1 MAWLTVLGPAAAQ
14 IDYRLRADAGCGQ
27 VDYRLADGD
36 SQEAGQEAAA
46 GAEPGRGLTWIGD
59 GLREFGIEPG
69 TPLTPEDHQ
78 AARRLMAGR
87 DLGTG
92 KRLVKPKL
100 AVHPRAMLPGEVLLQ
115 ALQQAAVERG
125 QSVEGMLAGA
135 KWAAKRAG
143 RLERGVEREGEAH
156 RIPVGD
162 AERLAAAAGLDL
174 DALYEPDR
182 LAQARAHRDE
192 RVQVGNRGYDLTL
205 ELPKS
210 VSVLYGLAD
219 PELAQGVEDTF
230 AEAVYDT
237 VAALEQ
243 WAGYGMRGRHGDG
256 KRATRIAG
264 TGVLGWILWHRAA
277 RPVGGQ
283 APDPH
288 LHAHVMIANMLRG
301 IDGKWSTLGAGGR
314 DVHRHVKAAGT
325 LVQARLRRLLTERY
339 GLAWERDPHTGAW
352 EIAGIGEDLRGR
364 FSKRGG
370 QVADLLKEMGLEV
383 GSASTAQA
391 KNAAARTREDK
402 NSAPTAPVDLRTSW
416 AAQARAAGV
425 EPAALTAACVGAAR
439 SLPARP
445 SPEEIAAWIWRSED
459 GLTGHDKIVTRA
471 DVLAEVMDA
480 LPDGVAGLADAD
492 ALTDQVL
499 THGPVVELPPA
510 GAVHLTNNQRYT
522 SSDVIAA
529 EQTALAAA
537 RAGYGAGLAVV
548 DDAAAELALGTF
560 EAGAGIDLSP
570 SQRQVLERLLGG
582 GHGVEAV
589 IGVAGAGKTLIM
601 AAARSAWES
610 RGLVVAGAATAA
622 VAAMG
627 LAAESGIGSDTIATW
642 LRRIESGPGLD
653 GVDVLVID
661 EAAIVDDRQLATLLS
676 EARRTRTKVV
686 LIGDPVQLRAI
697 GVGGTFAAIHRQ
709 VDGLVLGENRRQRH
723 DGERAA
729 LQLWRDG
736 QREQALRTWAQA
748 RRVHAGRAADDTM
761 AAMLADWQQARA
773 AYASDVHAEL
783 AAVALL
789 AGSNADV
796 DRLNAAARAV
806 RRAAGEITGPE
817 TRYRQPDGRTLALA
831 IGDHVRVHKNDYRAR
846 RGQGAN
852 VLNGYRGRVVAIDD
866 QRRVLVEWR
875 APYADGLRIEQ
886 EWIEPDYIAAGG
898 LGYGTAMTVAATQGA
913 TVDRTLVYGH
923 GLDPHSLYAAMSRD
937 RESVRL
943 YLPRELLETD
953 ADRARL
959 GEPDSYEVELQ
970 RALAAYAAT
979 LRGDRADKLV
989 TAEPDPIAHQHAERA
1004 TEPGRAAAPASPQ
1017 QIRDRLADFA
1027 RDWGRDDA
1035 HDKARSRDGD
1045 ADRGADRGAQRDV
1058 EPASAPSPD
1067 RDPGGRQSEPE
1078 RAAQT
1083 PQAAAEHAAA
1093 GDDEGLRRARQE
1105 LQDAEREAMAAVRR
1119 ASALLALTQRPLGV
1133 GLLDDTQLDARVRP
1147 LAERV
1152 TAAAAAIEAAD
1163 QQLARYARDGGGPTE
1178 RALQQR
1184 RAQLAEQVRQV
1195 NAAEQ
1200 AAHRLQQARQTVID
1214 GREQVRRLRQR
1225 EADMQ
1230 RELAGLGSLRP
1241 SHRARRR
1248 ELEAALPRIRED
1260 LAAVR
1265 ERLAPVL
1272 EEGPALEAAAEQ
1284 TAAAAPPSTAWPLVR
1299 RLHTDLER
1307 DLDSAQRGARARDVD
1322 AAAHQAA
1329 QARDGHQ
1336 KARAELAAVRDER
1349 ERRADLPPD
1358 QRDDERA
1365 ARAEHAQRQ
1374 REAADRGDGPTRPTP
1389 GRQRERERREA
1400 YRPPPAPRIDRGP
1413 GLSR

>member
-87 DLGTG
+87 DLDTG

-100 AVHPRAMLPGEVLLQ
+100 AVHPQAMLPGEVLLQ

-125 QSVEGMLAGA
+125 QTVEDMLAGTQ
-135 KWAAKRAG
+135 WAAKRAG

-156 RIPVGD
+156 TIPVGD
-162 AERLAAAAGLDL
+162 AERVAAAAGLTL

-182 LAQARAHRDE
+182 LAQARVHRDE

-219 PELAQGVEDTF
+219 PELAQGIEDTF

-237 VAALEQ
+237 VAALQQ
-243 WAGYGMRGRHGDG
+243 WAGYGMRGHHGDG
-256 KRATRIAG
+256 QRAERIAG

-283 APDPH
+283 TPDPH
-288 LHAHVMIANMLRG
+288 LHAHVMIANMLCG

-339 GLAWERDPHTGAW
+339 GIAWERDPHTGAW
-352 EIAGIGEDLRGR
+352 EITGIGEDLRAR

-370 QVADLLKEMGLEV
+370 QVADLLKAMGLEA

-391 KNAAARTREDK
+391 KNAAARTRENK

-416 AAQARAAGV
+416 AVQARAAGV
-425 EPAALTAACVGAAR
+425 DPARLTAACVGAAR
-439 SLPARP
+439 SLLARR

-492 ALTDQVL
+492 VLADQVL

-510 GAVHLTNNQRYT
+510 GAVHLTNSQRYT
-522 SSDVIAA
+522 SSDITTA
-529 EQTALAAA
+529 EKTALAAA

-548 DDAAAELALGTF
+548 DDAAAELALGAF
-560 EAGAGIDLSP
+560 EAAAGIDLSA
-570 SQRQVLERLLGG
+570 SQRAVLERLLGG

-589 IGVAGAGKTLIM
+589 IGVAGSGKTLIM

-642 LRRIESGPGLD
+642 LRRIEGGPGLD

-661 EAAIVDDRQLATLLS
+661 EGAIVDDRQLATLLT

-736 QREQALRTWAQA
+736 QRGQALRTWSAA
-748 RRVHAGRAADDTM
+748 GRVHVGRAADDTM
-761 AAMLADWQQARA
+761 AAMLADWQQARQ
-773 AYASDVHAEL
+773 AYAGDVHAEL

-789 AGSNADV
+789 AGSNADI

-817 TRYRQPDGRTLALA
+817 TRYRQAGGRTLALTV
-831 IGDHVRVHKNDYRAR
+831 GDHVRVHKNDYRAR

-852 VLNGYRGRVVAIDD
+852 VLNGYRGRVVVIND

-875 APYADGLRIEQ
+875 APYADGYRIEQ
-886 EWIEPDYIAAGG
+886 EWIDPDYIAAGG

-913 TVDRTLVYGH
+913 TVDRALVYGY

-937 RESVRL
+937 REMVRL
-943 YLPRELLETD
+943 YLPRELLESD

-959 GEPDSYEVELQ
+959 GEPDSYQVELQ
-970 RALAAYAAT
+970 RAIAAYAAT
-979 LRGDRADKLV
+979 LQGDRADKLV
-989 TAEPDPIAHQHAERA
+989 TAEPEPIAHQHAARA
-1004 TEPGRAAAPASPQ
+1004 AEPDRAAPASSPQ
-1017 QIRDRLADFA
+1017 RARERLADFA
-1027 RDWGRDDA
+1027 RAWGRDETRDSA
-1035 HDKARSRDGD
+1035 HDAAHGGIRAAG
-1045 ADRGADRGAQRDV
+1045 RGAERDA
-1058 EPASAPSPD
+1058 EPAAASTPD
-1067 RDPGGRQSEPE
+1067 HVPGGRQNEPE
-1078 RAAQT
+1078 RATQT
-1083 PQAAAEHAAA
+1083 PPAA
-1093 GDDEGLRRARQE
+1093 GERTAAPEDEGLRRARQD
-1105 LQDAEREAMAAVRR
+1105 LQAAEREAAAAVQR
-1119 ASALLALTQRPLGV
+1119 AGALLKLSQRPY
-1133 GLLDDTQLDARVRP
+1133 GLLDDAQLAARARA
-1147 LAERV
+1147 LTDRAG
-1152 TAAAAAIEAAD
+1152 AAAAAAEAAD
-1163 QQLARYARDGGGPTE
+1163 QHARRYARDGDGSAE
-1178 RALQQR
+1178 QALQQLR
-1184 RAQLAEQVRQV
+1184 VQLAEQARQV

-1200 AAHRLQQARQTVID
+1200 AAGRLQQARQTVID
-1214 GREQVRRLRQR
+1214 GREQIHRLRQR
-1225 EADMQ
+1225 EADIR
-1230 RELAGLGSLRP
+1230 RELDTLGRVRP

-1248 ELEAALPRIRED
+1248 DLEEVLPRIAED
-1260 LAAVR
+1260 LTAVR
-1265 ERLAPVL
+1265 ERLAPIL
-1272 EEGPALEAAAEQ
+1272 AEGPSLEAAAERA
-1284 TAAAAPPSTAWPLVR
+1284 AAAAPPPAAWPLIR
-1299 RLHTDLER
+1299 RRHADLES
-1307 DLDSAQRGARARDVD
+1307 DPDSARRGARARDVD
-1322 AAAHQAA
+1322 AAVQQAA
-1329 QARDGHQ
+1329 LAWHVHQ
-1336 KARAELAAVRDER
+1336 RAHAELAAVQEEH
-1349 ERRADLPPD
+1349 ERRADLPSD
-1358 QRDDERA
+1358 QRAVEHA

-1374 REAADRGDGPTRPTP
+1374 RDATARGDGPTRPTP
-1389 GRQRERERREA
+1389 GLQRERERREA
-1400 YRPPPAPRIDRGP
+1400 YRPPPAPRADRGP

>member
-14 IDYRLRADAGCGQ
+14 IDYRLRADAGCAQ

-36 SQEAGQEAAA
+36 SQDASPEAAA
-46 GAEPGRGLTWIGD
+46 GAEQGRGLTWIGD

-69 TPLTPEDHQ
+69 TPLTPADHQ

-87 DLGTG
+87 DPGTG

-100 AVHPRAMLPGEVLLQ
+100 AVHPRAMLPGDVLLQ
-115 ALQQAAVERG
+115 ALQQAAAGRG
-125 QSVEGMLAGA
+125 ESVEGMLAGSR
-135 KWAAKRAG
+135 WAAKRAG
-143 RLERGVEREGEAH
+143 RLERGVDREGEAH
-156 RIPVGD
+156 RISVRD
-162 AERLAAAAGLDL
+162 AERLASAAGLDL

-182 LAQARAHRDE
+182 LAQARAYRDE

-219 PELAQGVEDTF
+219 AELAQGIEDAF

-256 KRATRIAG
+256 QRAGRVAG

-288 LHAHVMIANMLRG
+288 LHAHVMFANMLRG

-314 DVHRHVKAAGT
+314 DVHRHVKTAGT

-339 GLAWERDPHTGAW
+339 GIAWERDPHTGVW
-352 EIAGIGEDLRGR
+352 EIAGIGQDLRGR

-370 QVADLLKEMGLEV
+370 QVADLLKAMGLDA

-391 KNAAARTREDK
+391 KNAAVRTRENK
-402 NSAPTAPVDLRTSW
+402 NSAPTAPVDWRLSW

-425 EPAALTAACVGAAR
+425 EAAALTAACVGAAEG
-439 SLPARP
+439 LPARP
-445 SPEEIAAWIWRSED
+445 SPEAIAAWIWRSGD

-480 LPDGVAGLADAD
+480 LPDGVTGLADAD
-492 ALTDQVL
+492 VLTDQVL
-499 THGPVVELPPA
+499 QYGPVIPLPPA

-522 SSDVIAA
+522 SSDVTAA
-529 EQTALAAA
+529 EKTALAAA

-548 DDAAAELALGTF
+548 DDAAAELALGAF
-560 EAGAGIDLSP
+560 EAGAAISLSD
-570 SQRQVLERLLGG
+570 SQRQVLERLLSA

-589 IGVAGAGKTLIM
+589 IGAAGAGKTTIM

-627 LAAESGIGSDTIATW
+627 LTAESGIGSDTMATW
-642 LRRIESGPGLD
+642 LLRIEGGLGLG

-661 EAAIVDDRQLATLLS
+661 EGAIVDDRQLATLLT
-676 EARRTRTKVV
+676 EAQRTSTKVV

-709 VDGLVLGENRRQRH
+709 VDGLVLGENRRQR
-723 DGERAA
+723 DQGERTA

-736 QREQALRTWAQA
+736 QRAQALQTWSDAG
-748 RRVHAGRAADDTM
+748 RVHAGRAADDTM
-761 AAMLADWQQARA
+761 AAMLADWQRARA
-773 AYASDVHAEL
+773 AYAGDVHAEL

-796 DRLNAAARAV
+796 DRLNNAARAV
-806 RRAAGEITGPE
+806 RRAAGEIIGPE
-817 TRYRQPDGRTLALA
+817 TRYRQADGRTLALA
-831 IGDHVRVHKNDYRAR
+831 VGDHVRVHKNDYRAR

-852 VLNGYRGRVVAIDD
+852 VLNGYRGHVVRIDTE
-866 QRRVLVEWR
+866 RRVLVEWR
-875 APYADGLRIEQ
+875 APYADGPRVEQ
-886 EWIEPDYIAAGG
+886 EWIEPTYVEAGG

-913 TVDRTLVYGH
+913 TVDRALVYGH

-937 RESVRL
+937 RESVCL
-943 YLPRELLETD
+943 YLPRELLETG

-959 GEPDSYEVELQ
+959 GEPDSPQVELQ
-970 RALAAYAAT
+970 RAIAAYAAT
-979 LRGDRADKLV
+979 LQGDRADKLV
-989 TAEPDPIAHQHAERA
+989 TAEPEPIARQHAV
-1004 TEPGRAAAPASPQ
+1004 RAAEIDHASRTSSPQ
-1017 QIRDRLADFA
+1017 RVRERLADVARASGRDAPAQEAA
-1027 RDWGRDDA
+1027 RDA
-1035 HDKARSRDGD
+1035 
-1045 ADRGADRGAQRDV
+1045 
-1058 EPASAPSPD
+1058 EPASAPLLGQDAGS
-1067 RDPGGRQSEPE
+1067 RSSESE
-1078 RAAQT
+1078 CLAQT
-1083 PQAAAEHAAA
+1083 PPAAEHAAA
-1093 GDDEGLRRARQE
+1093 TGDDEGLRRASQE
-1105 LQDAEREAMAAVRR
+1105 LQDAEREAAAAVQR
-1119 ASALLALTQRPLGV
+1119 ASALLKLSQRPY
-1133 GLLDDTQLDARVRP
+1133 GLLDDAHLAARVRT
-1147 LAERV
+1147 LTERAG
-1152 TAAAAAIEAAD
+1152 AAAAAVEAAD
-1163 QQLARYARDGGGPTE
+1163 QQGRRYARHGGGPAE
-1178 RALQQR
+1178 QALQQR
-1184 RAQLAEQVRQV
+1184 RAQLAEQVGQV

-1200 AAHRLQQARQTVID
+1200 AADRLQQARQTVID
-1214 GREQVRRLRQR
+1214 GREQMRRLRQR
-1225 EADMQ
+1225 EADIT
-1230 RELAGLGSLRP
+1230 RELDTLSRVRP

-1248 ELEAALPRIRED
+1248 DLEAVLPHLRED

-1265 ERLAPVL
+1265 EHLALVL
-1272 EEGPALEAAAEQ
+1272 AEVPALEAAADRA
-1284 TAAAAPPSTAWPLVR
+1284 TAAAPPSADWPLIR
-1299 RLHTDLER
+1299 RRHVDLER
-1307 DLDSAQRGARARDVD
+1307 DPDSIRRGLRARDVD
-1322 AAAHQAA
+1322 ATAQQAA
-1329 QARDGHQ
+1329 LARHMHQ
-1336 KARAELAAVRDER
+1336 RAYAELAAVQEER

-1358 QRDDERA
+1358 QCAIERA

-1374 REAADRGDGPTRPTP
+1374 REATTRGNGPTRPTP
-1389 GRQRERERREA
+1389 GRQHQRDRREP
-1400 YRPPPAPRIDRGP
+1400 YRPPPAPRVDRGP
-1413 GLSR
+1413 GISR